1 MIIFKKLSW
10 RNFLSTGD
18 NAIEVILNKT
28 PATLIVGSNGAGKC
42 VCINTIVKVRNKQ
55 TGEVRQLTIGDLYAH
70 AQQNNS
76 RKD

>member
-18 NAIEVILNKT
+18 NTIEVILNKT
-28 PATLIVGSNGAGKC
+28 PATLIVGNNGAGKC